1 MSWTIKTV
9 NECWKCK
16 HLQKSIYMESERE
29 TVYNCWCEVG
39 DMDSKEKCEKF
50 ESVKRQFLLYK
61 ERSMEI
67 VKCSHCGEDILKEQ
81 AIPCVWEQYNM
92 TWYYCKRCNDGC
104 YRDEF
109 EYGNEI

>member
-1 MSWTIKTV
+1 MNSTGWIICHGFTYTQRADEII
-9 NECWKCK
+9 NEDDNFCPE
-16 HLQKSIYMESERE
+16 YEE
-29 TVYNCWCEVG
+29 
-39 DMDSKEKCEKF
+39 D
-50 ESVKRQFLLYK
+50 KRQFLLYK